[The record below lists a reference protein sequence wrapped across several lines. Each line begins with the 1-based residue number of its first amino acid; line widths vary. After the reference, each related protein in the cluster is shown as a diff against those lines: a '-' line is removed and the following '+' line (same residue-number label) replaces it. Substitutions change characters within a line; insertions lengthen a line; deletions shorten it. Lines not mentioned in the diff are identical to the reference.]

1 MTSLYL
7 IVIFLPITNTRTN
20 NQITALELRVVDE
33 LGGNLGTMSRDAAL
47 KLAKEKGLDL
57 IEIAAGAKPPVARIM
72 SYDKFRYQQEKKEK
86 KQRAMQKGQ
95 EMKQI
100 QISFKEAL
108 HDMQIK
114 AGRLNKFL
122 SEGNIVE
129 VMLVLRGRE
138 KAHKDFARNKIMDF
152 IKLIN
157 PEHRVIMEPRFAGKG
172 MLFHVAKK

>member
-1 MTSLYL
+1 MTYIYVLG
-7 IVIFLPITNTRTN
+7 IFLPITNTRTN

-33 LGGNLGTMSRDAAL
+33 LGANLGTLSRDAAL
-47 KLAKEKGLDL
+47 KLAKEKGMDL
-57 IEIAAGAKPPVARIM
+57 IEIAPNAKPPVARIM

-114 AGRLNKFL
+114 AERLNKFL
-122 SEGNIVE
+122 NEGNAVE
-129 VMLVLRGRE
+129 ILLVLRGRE
-138 KAHKDFARNKIMDF
+138 KAHKDFARNKINEFM
-152 IKLIN
+152 KLIN
-157 PEHRVIMEPRFAGKG
+157 PEHRVLSEPKFAGKG
-172 MLFHVAKK
+172 MTAHVAKK